1 MQNIPKW
8 SFLVGEPMVV
18 GYQHFRKPPY
28 QSHLAW
34 TAFCNRCLVAPC
46 SLWWQADSKELLESV
61 EPLEKL
67 GVNGP
72 SVLHYGFRQ
81 SPIWAWFT
89 TMYIY
94 IYPLYIFVSLCI
106 SLYQARSMYDCMLL
120 WEDIFPFSSRNIPSG
135 QCTSIEGLIGLLVKR
150 FQMIKKAATVQNVET
165 DSEISVGIHGFM
177 STYWLVAQ
185 HHRLWMRYEIYRY
198 VILVHWNRIVCT

>member
-89 TMYIY
+89 TIYIY
-94 IYPLYIFVSLCI
+94 IYPLYIFVLLCI

-120 WEDIFPFSSRNIPSG
+120 WEDVFFLSA
-135 QCTSIEGLIGLLVKR
+135 
-150 FQMIKKAATVQNVET
+150 AATFQVANVLRKKGWLVSLWKDFRWLRRLPQYKMSKQIQRYPWAFT
-165 DSEISVGIHGFM
+165 DSCLLID
-177 STYWLVAQ
+177 
-185 HHRLWMRYEIYRY
+185 
-198 VILVHWNRIVCT
+198 

>member
-61 EPLEKL
+61 EPWENW
-67 GVNGP
+67 GSMGQV
-72 SVLHYGFRQ
+72 FC
-81 SPIWAWFT
+81 T
-89 TMYIY
+89 TDFGKALFEHDSLLFIYIY
-94 IYPLYIFVSLCI
+94 ISFVYLCI
-106 SLYQARSMYDCMLL
+106 TLHNPCIKLDLCM
-120 WEDIFPFSSRNIPSG
+120 
-135 QCTSIEGLIGLLVKR
+135 
-150 FQMIKKAATVQNVET
+150 
-165 DSEISVGIHGFM
+165 
-177 STYWLVAQ
+177 
-185 HHRLWMRYEIYRY
+185 
-198 VILVHWNRIVCT
+198 IVCYFGKMFFFFQQLQHSKWPMYFERRVGWSPCEKISDD

>member
-89 TMYIY
+89 TIYIY
-94 IYPLYIFVSLCI
+94 IYIICI
-106 SLYQARSMYDCMLL
+106 SLYYFAYPCIKLDLCM
-120 WEDIFPFSSRNIPSG
+120 
-135 QCTSIEGLIGLLVKR
+135 
-150 FQMIKKAATVQNVET
+150 
-165 DSEISVGIHGFM
+165 
-177 STYWLVAQ
+177 
-185 HHRLWMRYEIYRY
+185 
-198 VILVHWNRIVCT
+198 IVCYFGKMFFSFQQLQHSKWPMYFERRVGWSPCEKISDD